1 MSHSSIRGAASCCS
15 LFPLMFTDSE
25 IAKNMKLQKDKLS
38 YMIVYGLAPYF
49 AGVLDALISSSDFI
63 VLGFDE
69 SFNKVSNKQQM
80 DLGIRFWNTNENRV
94 HVRFVTSVF
103 LHNTTA
109 EDLLKGIKTCIKE
122 TNLQKIVQLS
132 MDGPNVNFKVQR
144 LLNEELKSY
153 PGCSQLLDLGSC
165 GLHTV
170 HNALKAGI
178 KETGWELI
186 PFFRAVSNLFKQ
198 APKRR
203 GEYTKLTGSA
213 IFPMT
218 VCSVR
223 WVENSKVARRVREM
237 LPHLKTYVES
247 TKGTKQEPT
256 CASYNVVYQHIQDK
270 LMLAKI
276 AFFESLC
283 DVVEPFLLLFQS
295 EQPLAPFLYDKL
307 MVILRT
313 LMEKIVKEEVI
324 EKSLFTRLM
333 FC

>member
-1 MSHSSIRGAASCCS
+1 MKRTRALRGKCSYQTDWEKTFSWVKPVPKDIYSAECKLCSKSFNIDSMGRAALVSHAKGAKHISKEQNIAKSAPLDLWVRPSSSSNSSTLFDNPTFQSTSTEGSNATKTVSPPSTVLPATIHNTPLLSPTIINISSSQSSSSFSSNTSIWKRGNLLFERDEVTKAETLWALQTVMSHSSIRGAASCCS

-153 PGCSQLLDLGSC
+153 PGCS
-165 GLHTV
+165 
-170 HNALKAGI
+170 
-178 KETGWELI
+178 
-186 PFFRAVSNLFKQ
+186 
-198 APKRR
+198 
-203 GEYTKLTGSA
+203 
-213 IFPMT
+213 
-218 VCSVR
+218 
-223 WVENSKVARRVREM
+223 
-237 LPHLKTYVES
+237 
-247 TKGTKQEPT
+247 
-256 CASYNVVYQHIQDK
+256 
-270 LMLAKI
+270 I
-276 AFFESLC
+276 A
-283 DVVEPFLLLFQS
+283 
-295 EQPLAPFLYDKL
+295 
-307 MVILRT
+307 
-313 LMEKIVKEEVI
+313 
-324 EKSLFTRLM
+324 
-333 FC
+333 